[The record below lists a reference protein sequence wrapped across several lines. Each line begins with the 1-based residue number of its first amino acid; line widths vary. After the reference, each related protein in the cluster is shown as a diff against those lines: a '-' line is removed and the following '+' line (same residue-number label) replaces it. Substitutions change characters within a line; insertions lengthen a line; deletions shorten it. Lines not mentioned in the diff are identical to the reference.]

1 MTDMGQR
8 RYEQRIRAANA
19 DQTRRRILDA
29 MLDLLRRV
37 PREGVSADAVAR
49 AAGVARSTI
58 YVVFG
63 SRAGLFD
70 ALAQDVMDRTGFHRI
85 IAAGGLPDAR
95 EHLRTALR
103 ASCEMFAAERDVARA
118 MFSTAALDPEAVA
131 GAIQRIEQA
140 RAGGMA
146 HLAGRLAEQGLL
158 RPEVTVDEAVD
169 VLWTLTSFDAFD
181 LLYTGRGLPPDT
193 VADRLIGTAERALL
207 Q

>member
-1 MTDMGQR
+1 MSR
-8 RYEQRIRAANA
+8 RKYEQRARAAA
-19 DQTRRRILDA
+19 AGQTRRRILDA

-37 PREGVSADAVAR
+37 PPEGVSADAVAR

-70 ALAQDVMDRTGFHRI
+70 ALAQDVMDRTGFARI
-85 IAAGGLPDAR
+85 VAAGELPDAR
-95 EHLRTALR
+95 DHLRTALR

-158 RPEVTVDEAVD
+158 RPEVSVDEAAD

-181 LLYTGRGLPPDT
+181 LLYTGRSLPPAT
-193 VADRLIGTAERALL
+193 VADRLIATAERALL

>member
-1 MTDMGQR
+1 MSR
-8 RYEQRIRAANA
+8 RKYEQRARAAA
-19 DQTRRRILDA
+19 AGQTRRRILDA

-37 PREGVSADAVAR
+37 PPEGVSADAVAR

-70 ALAQDVMDRTGFHRI
+70 ALAQDVMDRTGFARI
-85 IAAGGLPDAR
+85 VAAGELPDAGD
-95 EHLRTALR
+95 HLRTALR

-118 MFSTAALDPEAVA
+118 MFSTAALDEAA
-131 GAIQRIEQA
+131 
-140 RAGGMA
+140 
-146 HLAGRLAEQGLL
+146 
-158 RPEVTVDEAVD
+158 D

-181 LLYTGRGLPPDT
+181 LLYTGRSLSPAA
-193 VADRLIGTAERALL
+193 VADRLIATAERALL

>member
-1 MTDMGQR
+1 MNR
-8 RYEQRIRAANA
+8 RKYEQRIRAATA
-19 DQTRRRILDA
+19 EQTRRRILDA

-37 PREGVSADAVAR
+37 PPEGVSVDAVAR
-49 AAGVARSTI
+49 AAGVARSTV

-70 ALAQDVMDRTGFHRI
+70 ALAGDVMDRTGFARI
-85 IAAGGLPDAR
+85 VAAGELPDAR
-95 EHLRTALR
+95 DHLRTALR

-158 RPEVTVDEAVD
+158 RTGVTVDEAAD
-169 VLWTLTSFDAFD
+169 VLWTLTSFEAFD
-181 LLYTGRGLPPDT
+181 LLYTGRGLPPAT
-193 VADRLIGTAERALL
+193 VADRLIATAERALI